1 MEISYLAATQSTGI
15 VLDFTS
21 SFHGVATISDKG
33 QVVIPAAARKAM
45 GLKTGEKLLVFG
57 WGEGTVMLCKVSEM
71 EKYAGYFAQ
80 RVEVARTAIEA
91 VGGRLDPPTD
101 VQPKAGKAR
110 PEDKAKKGKRRE
122 RRSDRRPDGR

>member
-1 MEISYLAATQSTGI
+1 M
-15 VLDFTS
+15 
-21 SFHGVATISDKG
+21 ATISDKG

-45 GLKTGEKLLVFG
+45 GLETGEKLLVFG

-91 VGGRLDPPTD
+91 VGGRLDPQTPA
-101 VQPKAGKAR
+101 QKAEMQAALKAKA
-110 PEDKAKKGKRRE
+110 EKAKKGKSRE
-122 RRSDRRPDGR
+122 RRQNR